1 MDYRKV
7 YGGTPKAGESL
18 CLTCIWARIIRGY
31 AESEVITLCGRF
43 WTLPVRVPFKVSQ
56 CTEYADRRLPDV
68 EDMEEIA
75 WSLRSKSAG
84 RKAGFLPA
92 SCLNASQEDPE
103 DDS

>member
-7 YGGTPKAGESL
+7 YGGTPRGGESL
-18 CLTCIWARIIRGY
+18 CLTCMYARIIRGY
-31 AESEVITLCGRF
+31 AESELITICDRWYEPMRL
-43 WTLPVRVPFKVSQ
+43 PFKVSQ
-56 CTEYADRRLPDV
+56 CSDYADKRLPDV

-84 RKAGFLPA
+84 HKAGFLPA
-92 SCLNASQEDPE
+92 SCLTAPQEDPE

>member
-7 YGGTPKAGESL
+7 YGGTPKNSESL
-18 CLTCIWARIIRGY
+18 CLTCMFAGIIRGY
-31 AESEVITLCGRF
+31 AESEMITLCRRF
-43 WTLPVRVPFKVSQ
+43 WEPLRVPFKVSQ
-56 CTEYADRRLPDV
+56 CSEYADRRLPDV

-92 SCLNASQEDPE
+92 SCLTASQEDPE